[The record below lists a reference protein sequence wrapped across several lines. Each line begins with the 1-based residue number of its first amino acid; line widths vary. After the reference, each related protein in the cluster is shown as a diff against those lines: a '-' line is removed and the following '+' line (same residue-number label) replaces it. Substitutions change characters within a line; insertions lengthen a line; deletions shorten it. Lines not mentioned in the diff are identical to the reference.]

1 MPSSS
6 QEIAQPRAR
15 ASVQKIVTVAS
26 WIARV
31 RVVASIT
38 YLASLTSLA
47 ATASGCGPSKPA
59 ERPLGAYSGHV
70 VALFDDGIEP
80 AAVSVTGEK
89 RAYQPKYDP
98 LFLERAQT
106 ADGVLRVRVVTV
118 VSKKE
123 ERGTSFVLKLRTEK
137 KLAGANPPEEV
148 FQVQVGP
155 DAPSVGILRTMDS
168 DIVGKRFVAF
178 VRTFVRSDGDSEI
191 HFHFAP
197 DTKEVVE
204 GSTDANS
211 ILEGE
216 KTP

>member
-15 ASVQKIVTVAS
+15 ASVQKIVAVAS

-31 RVVASIT
+31 RVAASI
-38 YLASLTSLA
+38 ASLACLTA
-47 ATASGCGPSKPA
+47 ASGCSPSKPA
-59 ERPLGAYSGHV
+59 ERPLSAYSGHV

-148 FQVQVGP
+148 FQVQIGP

-178 VRTFVRSDGDSEI
+178 VRSFVRSDGDSEI

>member
-15 ASVQKIVTVAS
+15 ASVQKIVEVAS

-31 RVVASIT
+31 RVAASIAG
-38 YLASLTSLA
+38 LASLTCLA
-47 ATASGCGPSKPA
+47 AASGCSPSKPA
-59 ERPLGAYSGHV
+59 ERPLAAYSGHV

-178 VRTFVRSDGDSEI
+178 VRSFVRSDGDSEI